1 MGSYE
6 IESILNILVSL
17 LVVFNYVVLHS
28 LSIQNGLSCGEGL
41 AVDDNKSLLN
51 VPVLES
57 SVEINRI
64 YISEDS

>member
-6 IESILNILVSL
+6 IESILNIWVSL

-28 LSIQNGLSCGEGL
+28 LSIQNGLSSGEGL
-41 AVDDNKSLLN
+41 TVDDNKSLLN

-64 YISEDS
+64 YISEES